1 LETVLTLE
9 RWDATR
15 RRWILYTE
23 DGQHDADCAANPFES
38 VPAKIFLDTNVVN
51 LIVKWPEQIF
61 EHVPV
66 PPDVNERTAHDVEA
80 LMHLFYTGQ
89 RASWQLVASAKTI
102 EEILQTADERVREA
116 LLDYAIEV
124 ADQTSA
130 ASLQGRDLGRRL
142 NDSSLLGALPDPS
155 DRELVGNAIG
165 MGCDVFCTR
174 DHRTIIRKRH
184 LLPKLPVRIL
194 TPVEWWKA
202 IKPWAAL
209 WC

>member
-1 LETVLTLE
+1 MTLE
-9 RWDATR
+9 HWDSVR

-23 DGQHDADCAANPFES
+23 DGQHGADCAANPFES

-51 LIVKWPEQIF
+51 LIVEWPEHIF
-61 EHVPV
+61 EQVPV
-66 PPDVNERTAHDVEA
+66 PPGVDECTAHDVEA
-80 LMHLFYTGQ
+80 LMHLFYSGQ

-102 EEILQTADERVREA
+102 EEISQTADDRVREE

-124 ADQTSA
+124 ADRTSA
-130 ASLQGRDLGRRL
+130 TSRHGRDLGRRL
-142 NDSSLLGALPDPS
+142 YDSSLLGALPDPS

-165 MGCDVFCTR
+165 MNCDVFCTR

-184 LLPKLPVRIL
+184 FLPKLPLRIL
-194 TPVEWWKA
+194 TPVEWWRSV
-202 IKPWAAL
+202 KPWAGL